1 MTELLAHLAARGDPR
16 GPVHDQRCA
25 HATEP
30 RVALPQAQRRVPGPR
45 PAPCVVVVRAEAA
58 EIVDVREVL
67 VEVLVESVH
76 EAVLVDGAV
85 RTTLRAGSVVG
96 QQTDQRV
103 VEEVVLAQVLD
114 DATDL
119 VIGVREE
126 AREHL
131 HHPRVEALL
140 VGRERI
146 PFRDPRRPRRE
157 LGAGGNDS
165 GGDLPREQLRA
176 PRVPARVEL
185 AGVRRDPLVG
195 DLMRRVHRARREP
208 GEERLARRRLLLVLQ
223 HPDRL
228 IGEVLGEV
236 IAVGRFPRR
245 LDRVVVDL
253 QLRRP
258 LVRVAAE
265 EAVEAFETEAEWPA
279 IERARRTPLRA
290 RRQVPLADGVRASS
304 RCRAGAVRASPPT
317 AGCARCTPRTEP
329 RARAASPCRPRGGCD
344 R

>member
-1 MTELLAHLAARGDPR
+1 MTP
-16 GPVHDQRCA
+16 
-25 HATEP
+25 
-30 RVALPQAQRRVPGPR
+30 
-45 PAPCVVVVRAEAA
+45 
-58 EIVDVREVL
+58 
-67 VEVLVESVH
+67 
-76 EAVLVDGAV
+76 
-85 RTTLRAGSVVG
+85 
-96 QQTDQRV
+96 
-103 VEEVVLAQVLD
+103 
-114 DATDL
+114 TDL

-157 LGAGGNDS
+157 LGAGGNGS

-253 QLRRP
+253 QFRRP

-265 EAVEAFETEAEWPA
+265 EAVEAFETQAEWPA
-279 IERARRTPLRA
+279 IERARRAPLRA
-290 RRQVPLADGVRASS
+290 RRQVPLTDGVRGVAVVAQVPCERRRRLRDARAVPLVPNRELGQHPHADRVVVATGEHGGAGRGAERGDVEPVVAQPARGQGVDV
-304 RCRAGAVRASPPT
+304 RCRDVGAEAAELREPEVVEHDHEHVRARGRAPAAAV
-317 AGCARCTPRTEP
+317 AGMRLLRL
-329 RARAASPCRPRGGCD
+329 D
-344 R
+344 RVVELPGSGLR